1 MLEDFVVTLAEKDD
15 PLMLK
20 ADEVLDQLEKEN
32 IQKYK
37 SVHRAKAKIHSY
49 LAWQD
54 EPGKPMGTSIT
65 AHVLN
70 PNSPS
75 SQSFLGWM
83 KKLFL

>member
-1 MLEDFVVTLAEKDD
+1 MDRSSLEHICYPQDLWTKI
-15 PLMLK
+15 
-20 ADEVLDQLEKEN
+20 EKEK

-37 SVHRAKAKIHSY
+37 FVHRAKAKIHSY

-70 PNSPS
+70 PDCPNG
-75 SQSFLGWM
+75 QMFLNWL